1 MERFLYAQKNT
12 RSRHIYIQVR
22 CRYSAGLIF
31 KYLNMTE
38 ENVIKVQ
45 TEGLSSIRVQVCAD
59 VLRMTI
65 ADHSQEGKSVSVT
78 LSRQQVNDL
87 AISLLILKKRLQ
99 SGVS

>member
-1 MERFLYAQKNT
+1 
-12 RSRHIYIQVR
+12 
-22 CRYSAGLIF
+22 
-31 KYLNMTE
+31 MTE
-38 ENVIKVQ
+38 ERVIKVQ
-45 TEGLSSIRVQVCAD
+45 VEGLSIIRLQVCGE
-59 VLRMTI
+59 VLSLTI

>member
-1 MERFLYAQKNT
+1 MA
-12 RSRHIYIQVR
+12 
-22 CRYSAGLIF
+22 
-31 KYLNMTE
+31 E

-65 ADHSQEGKSVSVT
+65 ADHSEEKSVSVT

-87 AISLLILKKRLQ
+87 AINLLILKKRLQ
-99 SGVS
+99 SGVSV

>member
-1 MERFLYAQKNT
+1 ME
-12 RSRHIYIQVR
+12 
-22 CRYSAGLIF
+22 
-31 KYLNMTE
+31 E

-45 TEGLSSIRVQVCAD
+45 TEGLSIIRLQVCGE
-59 VLRMTI
+59 VLKMTV

-99 SGVS
+99 GGVS

>member
-1 MERFLYAQKNT
+1 MA
-12 RSRHIYIQVR
+12 
-22 CRYSAGLIF
+22 
-31 KYLNMTE
+31 E

-45 TEGLSSIRVQVCAD
+45 TEGLSSIRVQGCAD

-99 SGVS
+99 GGVS

>member
-1 MERFLYAQKNT
+1 
-12 RSRHIYIQVR
+12 
-22 CRYSAGLIF
+22 
-31 KYLNMTE
+31 MTE

-65 ADHSQEGKSVSVT
+65 ADYTQEGKSVSVT
-78 LSRQQVNDL
+78 LNRKQVNDL

-99 SGVS
+99 GGVSN

>member
-1 MERFLYAQKNT
+1 
-12 RSRHIYIQVR
+12 
-22 CRYSAGLIF
+22 
-31 KYLNMTE
+31 MTE

-45 TEGLSSIRVQVCAD
+45 TEGLSSVHLQVCDD

-78 LSRQQVNDL
+78 LSRKQVNDL

-99 SGVS
+99 SGVFK

>member
-1 MERFLYAQKNT
+1 MA
-12 RSRHIYIQVR
+12 
-22 CRYSAGLIF
+22 
-31 KYLNMTE
+31 E

-65 ADHSQEGKSVSVT
+65 ADYTQEGKSVSVS

-99 SGVS
+99 GGVS